1 MIEKLDPR
9 IKAVET
15 QLNNLAGAVSSQSR
29 ILQQLITPPPEKVTV
44 LSEQT
49 QQTGRGNPPE
59 WVGVLVTL
67 GKLGVALLTQHLD
80 GGGRKR
86 SRLEEFKAMARQIGE
101 AHQALEQFRVVAP
114 LSPLE
119 AYAVRNWLRKSGGG
133 GAYTI
138 RYEGVGKKA
147 AKAEE
152 APDRDQDT
160 AIDYIERVMGVKR
173 ALGEEREEATDEH
186 EHKPF

>member
-1 MIEKLDPR
+1 MSEPDRLKNL
-9 IKAVET
+9 ET
-15 QLNNLAGAVSSQSR
+15 TVGNLAGAVSTQNR

-49 QQTGRGNPPE
+49 QQARSGSPPE
-59 WVGVLVTL
+59 WVGVLVAL
-67 GKLGVALLTQHLD
+67 GKLGIALLTQHLD
-80 GGGRKR
+80 GGGKKR
-86 SRLEEFKAMARQIGE
+86 SRLEEFKAMAKQIGE

-147 AKAEE
+147 GEAKE
-152 APDRDQDT
+152 AQQTPDRDHD
-160 AIDYIERVMGVKR
+160 AAVEYIEKVMGVKR
-173 ALGEEREEATDEH
+173 ALGEEREEAESGEH
-186 EHKPF
+186 RPF